1 MTSNSASGSDQGPRK
16 LTQEEIEDLR
26 REMQRDGLWAKNKL
40 RKQRERRAKL
50 K

>member
-26 REMQRDGLWAKNKL
+26 REMQRDGLWAKSKL
-40 RKQRERRAKL
+40 LKQHKRRSKF

>member
-1 MTSNSASGSDQGPRK
+1 MTPNSASGSDKGPRK

-40 RKQRERRAKL
+40 REQRERRAKL